1 MKYLGID
8 YGTKRIGLATSSEDG
23 AFSFPH
29 SVLEN
34 KGDIVSNLLEIIK
47 KENIECVVVGL
58 SLDQN
63 GNENPVAEKAKKF
76 AESLGEKSG
85 LPVKYE
91 RETWSSVE
99 AVRSLDGKSVFNA
112 RKTKREDVRDI
123 DAKAAQIILARFL
136 ERNNK

>member
-8 YGTKRIGLATSSEDG
+8 YGTKRIGIATSSEDG

-34 KGDIVSNLLEIIK
+34 KGDVMSGLIEIIK
-47 KENIECVVVGL
+47 KENIQAIVVGL
-58 SLDQN
+58 SVDTN
-63 GNENPVAEKAKKF
+63 GEENPVNEKIKKF

-99 AVRSLDGKSVFNA
+99 AVRSLDGKNVFNA

-136 ERNNK
+136 ERNK